1 VESGCKQAGRAR
13 SGPPTF
19 WDLGLEIHRAIDG
32 QALLVEPPAEGLR
45 AVGVDLDC
53 KTGRLIRR
61 KSMDELI
68 TDSVGLVLALFPPA
82 EDTPTKPP
90 ISCIVFPIP
99 ASADREREQRPA
111 GRGNQGVPEFMDPA
125 SGVFGEEAF
134 QQLLT
139 REASRATRY
148 QDFFSVCLV
157 RPDGTDHEP
166 DEAMQQAVARKIA
179 QVLRST
185 DVVARLRDG
194 IAILLLNT
202 PDPDAA
208 RVAERI
214 RAHLENVSF
223 QPDPAGPA
231 RRVALSMGLVSFP
244 RDGHNETVLLSRAQS
259 RLKEAA
265 ERGGNRVVASDG
277 S

>member
-1 VESGCKQAGRAR
+1 
-13 SGPPTF
+13 
-19 WDLGLEIHRAIDG
+19 
-32 QALLVEPPAEGLR
+32 
-45 AVGVDLDC
+45 
-53 KTGRLIRR
+53 
-61 KSMDELI
+61 
-68 TDSVGLVLALFPPA
+68 
-82 EDTPTKPP
+82 
-90 ISCIVFPIP
+90 
-99 ASADREREQRPA
+99 
-111 GRGNQGVPEFMDPA
+111 MDPA

-134 QQLLT
+134 HQLLT

-157 RPDGTDHEP
+157 RPDGAQPEP
-166 DEAMQQAVARKIA
+166 NGAMQQALARKIT

-185 DVVARLRDG
+185 DVVARTGDG

-202 PDPDAA
+202 PDADAA

-214 RAHLENVSF
+214 RSLLENVSF
-223 QPDPAGPA
+223 QSDPAGAA
-231 RRVALSMGLVSFP
+231 RSVTLSMGLVSFP

-265 ERGGNRVVASDG
+265 ERGGNQVVASDG

>member
-1 VESGCKQAGRAR
+1 M
-13 SGPPTF
+13 P
-19 WDLGLEIHRAIDG
+19 D
-32 QALLVEPPAEGLR
+32 
-45 AVGVDLDC
+45 
-53 KTGRLIRR
+53 
-61 KSMDELI
+61 
-68 TDSVGLVLALFPPA
+68 
-82 EDTPTKPP
+82 
-90 ISCIVFPIP
+90 
-99 ASADREREQRPA
+99 
-111 GRGNQGVPEFMDPA
+111 FMDPA

-134 QQLLT
+134 HQLLT

-148 QDFFSVCLV
+148 QDFFSVCLI
-157 RPDGTDHEP
+157 RPDGAEHES
-166 DEAMQQAVARKIA
+166 DEATQQSVARKIT

-202 PDPDAA
+202 PDADAA

-223 QPDPAGPA
+223 KSDPAGAA
-231 RRVALSMGLVSFP
+231 RRVTLSMGLVSFP

-265 ERGGNRVVASDG
+265 ESGGNKVISSDTT
-277 S
+277 